1 MKKNNK
7 IGILLVLMLFV
18 GVCGLLYPSVSQYWN
33 TKTQSRAVTNYQ
45 EILASIKTED
55 YTAYF
60 DAANKYNQD
69 LSELSFPL
77 LDYGALQNYEQTL
90 NIAGNGVMGF
100 ITINKIGVELPV
112 YHGIAAEILNIAC
125 GHLEGTSLPV
135 GGESTHC
142 VLSAH
147 RGLPHAKLFTELDKM
162 ELGDTFTITVLDRT
176 VTYQVDQIK
185 VVRPDE
191 INDIQIVPGED
202 LCTLLTCT
210 PYGINSH
217 RLLVRGTRIENA
229 APVLHVTSNAYRIDS
244 LVATPIVAAPIL
256 LILLI
261 VLMVKYRD
269 KGSKPLITKEE
280 EEWLK
285 EEWQ

>member
-1 MKKNNK
+1 MKNNK

-18 GVCGLLYPSVSQYWN
+18 GVCVLLYPSVSQYWN
-33 TKTQSRAVTNYQ
+33 TKTQSRAVVNYQ
-45 EILASIKTED
+45 EILAAIKPED
-55 YTAYF
+55 YDKYF
-60 DAANKYNQD
+60 EQADRYNQ
-69 LSELSFPL
+69 ELSALSAPL
-77 LDYGALQNYEQTL
+77 VNYGTLQEYEQIL
-90 NIAGNGVMGF
+90 NIAGNGVMGYVS
-100 ITINKIGVELPV
+100 IPKLGVELPLH
-112 YHGIAAEILNIAC
+112 HGISAEVLNVAC

-135 GGESTHC
+135 GGENTHS

-162 ELGDTFTITVLDRT
+162 EIGDTFTITVLNRT

-185 VVRPDE
+185 VVRPDQVE
-191 INDIQIVPGED
+191 DIQIVPGED

-217 RLLVRGTRIENA
+217 RLLVRGVRIENA
-229 APVLHVTSNAYRIDS
+229 APVLRVTSNAYRIDS
-244 LVATPIVAAPIL
+244 LVATPVVAAPIL
-256 LILLI
+256 LILLV

-269 KGSKPLITKEE
+269 KGSKSLISKEE

-285 EEWQ
+285 EEWG

>member
-1 MKKNNK
+1 M
-7 IGILLVLMLFV
+7 G
-18 GVCGLLYPSVSQYWN
+18 YVSIP
-33 TKTQSRAVTNYQ
+33 K
-45 EILASIKTED
+45 L
-55 YTAYF
+55 
-60 DAANKYNQD
+60 
-69 LSELSFPL
+69 
-77 LDYGALQNYEQTL
+77 
-90 NIAGNGVMGF
+90 
-100 ITINKIGVELPV
+100 GVELPL
-112 YHGIAAEILNIAC
+112 YHGISAEVLNVAC

-135 GGESTHC
+135 GGENTHC

-162 ELGDTFTITVLDRT
+162 EVGDTFTITVLNRT

-185 VVRPDE
+185 VVLPNETSDV
-191 INDIQIVPGED
+191 QVVAGED

-244 LVATPIVAAPIL
+244 LVATPVVAAPIL
-256 LILLI
+256 LILLV
-261 VLMVKYRD
+261 VLMIKYRD
-269 KGSKPLITKEE
+269 KGSKPLISKEE